1 MKNKFILLISTAMI
15 FSITSCLEDC
25 MVITG
30 NGLSVTETHR
40 TASFNKLE
48 NSTSIDVIYK
58 TADTT
63 GITITADENL
73 IDYILTETF
82 DNTMEIKFHSD
93 NNHFDFR
100 VKPLITITSPRLE
113 KAIITGSGAFLAN
126 EMTGDDVTLK
136 ISGSGD
142 ISVDKVS
149 CKNISEVVTG
159 SGNINVKDC
168 HSDFSDLFVTG
179 SGSIS
184 TRGQCTDNNLKI
196 TGSGEIHTEN
206 YLFANASV
214 IISGSGNAFTNIE
227 QKLNAI
233 ISGSGNIYL
242 KGNPVISK
250 TISGTGRIIQY

>member
-1 MKNKFILLISTAMI
+1 MKNKFIILISTAMI

-100 VKPLITITSPRLE
+100 RETSYNNNIPRLE
-113 KAIITGSGAFLAN
+113 KAIFGSSAFLADK
-126 EMTGDDVTLK
+126 MSGDDVTLK
-136 ISGSGD
+136 ISGSGTFLPTMFHAK
-142 ISVDKVS
+142 I
-149 CKNISEVVTG
+149 
-159 SGNINVKDC
+159 
-168 HSDFSDLFVTG
+168 F
-179 SGSIS
+179 
-184 TRGQCTDNNLKI
+184 LK
-196 TGSGEIHTEN
+196 
-206 YLFANASV
+206 
-214 IISGSGNAFTNIE
+214 
-227 QKLNAI
+227 
-233 ISGSGNIYL
+233 
-242 KGNPVISK
+242 
-250 TISGTGRIIQY
+250 